1 MHPDSAAISIAAWKG
16 DVDALRRE
24 LARGVAVDLDE
35 NHERATALQLVCRRG
50 ANIKLEDRV
59 ACVELLLEYGATLN
73 AGLPNNPGHSGHGTR
88 VYYMTPLIEAAMN
101 PCAKVVEML
110 IAAGSDVNA
119 QVCCPIQGSCS
130 PLMGAVLASSI
141 HTCFPPHVHTDGLI
155 VVDALLKAGADANP
169 PEYGSTVMEWAIE
182 LSLRRLYPL
191 LLRAGS
197 VLPTRMDAF
206 TSELGQARRA
216 DPYLLRVESAG
227 GFKAHEKVHRE
238 KILATFT
245 PKFTHLVPP
254 ELVPLIVEY
263 AFHFG
268 FY

>member
-1 MHPDSAAISIAAWKG
+1 MHPNSPAISIAAWKG

-24 LARGVAVDLDE
+24 LERGVAVDLDE
-35 NHERATALQLVCRRG
+35 NHEGATALQLVCRRG

-73 AGLPNNPGHSGHGTR
+73 AGLPNNPGPPGHGTR
-88 VYYMTPLIEAAMN
+88 VYYMTPLIEAAMK
-101 PCAKVVEML
+101 PCAKVVNML

-130 PLMGAVLASSI
+130 PLMGAVIASSP
-141 HTCFPPHVHTDGLI
+141 HTAGPPHVHGLE
-155 VVDALLKAGADANP
+155 VVDVLLKAGADANP
-169 PEYGSTVMEWAIE
+169 PEYGYTVMEWAIQ
-182 LSLRRLYPL
+182 LGLRRLYPL

-206 TSELGQARRA
+206 TSSLGQARRA

-227 GFKAHEKVHRE
+227 GFQAHEKVHRE
-238 KILATFT
+238 KLLAIFA
-245 PKFTHLVPP
+245 PKLDHLVPP
-254 ELVPLIVEY
+254 ELVSLIVEY
-263 AFHFG
+263 AFHLG